1 MSDWVMTHRNSLINS
16 IVKVSPS
23 YTASIGVVGD
33 QCFRTLPV
41 PACDSQPD
49 TLSFGRKEFGLGRS
63 RVHSAVR
70 VLRGLIYRPLWV
82 RLKEGGLCSRQGKI
96 HFIWV
101 GKYLVY
107 VKIISKMSAHSW
119 LWWDQGSAIK
129 LHIPF
134 KLFGLFILWWGNI
147 PELFIEG

>member
-1 MSDWVMTHRNSLINS
+1 MSDWIMTHRNSLINS

-23 YTASIGVVGD
+23 YTASICVVGD
-33 QCFRTLPV
+33 QCFHTLPV
-41 PACDSQPD
+41 PA
-49 TLSFGRKEFGLGRS
+49 LSFGRKEFGLGRS

-70 VLRGLIYRPLWV
+70 VLRELIYRPLWV